1 MVQMSYDDFA
11 HNLKECMVALWVD
24 EDSTFGTFPLECMK
38 SNVPVVGKIPNREPD
53 WLSKNGMWT
62 YDMTKI
68 VDILGT
74 YILAFID
81 GVELTDEVIQKMKD
95 TLLPYQT
102 DITQK
107 NIVSIFSS
115 LLNKRVDA
123 LESALEKLKKSETV

>member
-1 MVQMSYDDFA
+1 
-11 HNLKECMVALWVD
+11 
-24 EDSTFGTFPLECMK
+24 
-38 SNVPVVGKIPNREPD
+38 
-53 WLSKNGMWT
+53 
-62 YDMTKI
+62 
-68 VDILGT
+68 
-74 YILAFID
+74 
-81 GVELTDEVIQKMKD
+81 MKD